1 MKVDVSAQVKHFPF
15 ATREVISSCA
25 QTLSAATVFVMNP
38 LDDGTYDVIVIDV
51 VEGAD
56 DALVLELTVTSGA
69 HRGEIVHVNARGLH
83 RSWVDLLGTPAT
95 LNVTDGRPRVTL
107 E

>member
-1 MKVDVSAQVKHFPF
+1 M
-15 ATREVISSCA
+15 
-25 QTLSAATVFVMNP
+25 
-38 LDDGTYDVIVIDV
+38 
-51 VEGAD
+51 
-56 DALVLELTVTSGA
+56 LELTVTSGA

-83 RSWVDLLGTPAT
+83 RSWIDLLGTPAT